1 MKRYLKWITA
11 GVIAAAPIVA
21 RCSDHAEAPLVE
33 SDQAADIAD
42 VYAFLDPN
50 NNQNVILAVDVHGFI
65 VPSENGNLGAFDPNV
80 LFQFNIENTGDAA
93 PDKLIQIT
101 FDEQTSRSTPQ
112 TAHITIPAKKKKDS
126 ITFTAPTTVSSATAA
141 NPPLATVTTDPTTG
155 ITFFAGLT
163 DDPFFFDVPAF
174 NNFVASVL
182 AGAPNAAVFSR
193 GRDTFAGYNIQMI
206 TLSVPAS
213 LLTGSAGSVIG
224 VSATTLRKTSTHLLK
239 KDDPKSSGTYLPIDR
254 AGIPAINTALIPFA
268 RKNEYNRSTTVD
280 DANGKFAN
288 DIVATL
294 HALGTDDA
302 HVGILAGIAVNNGDM
317 LRLDTA
323 VANTGSNAQ
332 GGFPNG
338 RRPSDDVID
347 TILTLINNGGTLG
360 DNVNANDVPFR
371 TVFPFF
377 APPHQ
382 PNYTTSVD
390 DGTRN

>member
-11 GVIAAAPIVA
+11 GVIAAAPFA
-21 RCSDHAEAPLVE
+21 AHCSDYADAPLVE

-50 NNQNVILAVDVHGFI
+50 NNQNVILAMDVHAFI
-65 VPSENGNLGAFDPNV
+65 VPGENGNLGAFDPNV

-101 FDEQTSRSTPQ
+101 FDAQTSKTTPQ

-126 ITFTAPTTVSSATAA
+126 ITFTAPTTVASGTAA
-141 NPPLATVTTDPTTG
+141 SAPTATVTTDPATG
-155 ITFFAGLT
+155 IIFFAGLT

-182 AGAPNAAVFSR
+182 AGAPNAAVFAR
-193 GRDTFAGYNIQMI
+193 GRDTFAGYNVQMI

-224 VSATTLRKTSTHLLK
+224 VSATTLRKTITHLLK
-239 KDDPKSSGTYLPIDR
+239 NADPKSSGAYLPVDR
-254 AGIPAINTALIPFA
+254 AGVPAINTAFIPFA

-294 HALGTDDA
+294 HAFGTDDVS
-302 HVGILAGIAVNNGDM
+302 VGILADIAINKGDM

-323 VANTGSNAQ
+323 VANTGTNTQ

-338 RRPSDDVID
+338 RRPSDDVMD
-347 TILTLINNGGTLG
+347 TILTLINNGTTLT
-360 DNVNANDVPFR
+360 DNVAANDAPFR

-377 APPHQ
+377 ASPHQ
-382 PNYTTSVD
+382 PSYTTSVD